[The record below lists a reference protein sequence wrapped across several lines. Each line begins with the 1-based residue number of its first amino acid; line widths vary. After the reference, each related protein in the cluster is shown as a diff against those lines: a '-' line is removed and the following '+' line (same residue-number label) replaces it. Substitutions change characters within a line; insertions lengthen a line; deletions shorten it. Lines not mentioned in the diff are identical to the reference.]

1 MDMNDILINGVETAD
16 PKRIEYALKHGAD
29 VNFSTKVSKL
39 SSPKTW
45 ETLGFNQVTPLAI
58 AICQKNQHIVD
69 ILAQHRA
76 SLNTPVTANNI
87 TFSNLLA
94 FAALRSNYKT
104 FATLLNYAKTED
116 IENAQLVFKGEA
128 HSLPHV
134 LVTVSSIY
142 EEKKRPQILED
153 LLQRGFNANQ
163 KDAHGYTLAM
173 EAAHHKKFDELI
185 IVLKHGGNPFEP
197 YPQSKSSPYDELF
210 NNSNLEI
217 KREDYP
223 KLEEIRKLCAAIKEK
238 QNSAATNKAIPS
250 KDNHR

>member
-94 FAALRSNYKT
+94 FAALRSNLFLKVKHI
-104 FATLLNYAKTED
+104 L
-116 IENAQLVFKGEA
+116 
-128 HSLPHV
+128 SLM
-134 LVTVSSIY
+134 Y
-142 EEKKRPQILED
+142 W
-153 LLQRGFNANQ
+153 
-163 KDAHGYTLAM
+163 
-173 EAAHHKKFDELI
+173 
-185 IVLKHGGNPFEP
+185 
-197 YPQSKSSPYDELF
+197 
-210 NNSNLEI
+210 
-217 KREDYP
+217 
-223 KLEEIRKLCAAIKEK
+223 
-238 QNSAATNKAIPS
+238 
-250 KDNHR
+250 